1 MVRICEMRMVQKE
14 EGRGGKTNQRRR
26 LFGRRAVFMLL
37 TALLMQLLIFFTTFA
52 VKAEDEKAFGKKTEK
67 TVDLGYDMD
76 AGDRIS
82 GDGNGGNGNGGNGN
96 GENGD
101 GENGNGGNGNGEN
114 GNSGNGNGGN
124 GNGGNENSGNGNG
137 GNGDGENENGENE
150 NGDEKGNE
158 NGDNDNNAGDKEP
171 PEIQIRW
178 NGTGREHYWYRGKEA
193 QFEFVVTAKDNDED
207 GELLASIYCGTAEEE
222 IEDVSDKKEG
232 IPVTDGQVSFGSW
245 VYNREGTVECGD
257 QRRTYVVIV
266 EDQAGNAVKS
276 EAVEVRIDE
285 TGPELAVYDG
295 HPAVYYQ
302 FANAV
307 HEKMNDRDRVQACQI
322 GAYLFQETLLSRTAV
337 TLTVNVTDEAAE
349 YVSLSE
355 NAVKQR
361 VWEGNALKINSP
373 EGETSVKGTAGKK
386 FSGSGIEKAVLKVN
400 GQSFEPVEKPDGR
413 KGEGT
418 YRFQLP
424 FLPGEEVKYCPE
436 ALELTDRAGNRTV
449 YRFGAE
455 LAPEV
460 IVVDGKIPEVD
471 FSDEAYTVKNRE
483 GSLEWYSVPAQGQE
497 LRITANARDRYGIY
511 SMEWYMTDE
520 EGNITQGPL
529 TAKQPGKA
537 ASVPEQASGAFEQ
550 PVLSGTALFRA
561 PQTQLYAVRAIDWAG
576 NATGL
581 IPKRDISQNNGSQ
594 VNIDNQPAVIA
605 KKKGAF
611 DVAYCFSNIK
621 YQEKAAVLDQELT
634 EQEHLVDGR
643 LVSGT
648 DVRVTVTAEDLPEVS
663 DARASGLKEAVLVTG
678 RGEYRFSLPGGAGEV
693 CGLTLTGAEG
703 GETVYECKSIR
714 ITDNAGNVTVCPYTE
729 EGLGSLTVVVDKKSP
744 VQPEE
749 GVFCTTAG
757 ENDVRTADG
766 GGLTGW
772 YSAADGTGKTICA
785 EAEDVYGISSIKW
798 YALKEETDGRSQWEG
813 SLLISETE
821 NPDEGAGSF
830 ACSETF
836 FQDQDQ
842 LYGVEATDWAGNRAC
857 FQVNESGGR
866 GSRVRIDNE
875 APQETVFVQWETCGE
890 FDDGQE
896 EGTVTGGY
904 EKINREKDRETDSL
918 NNREKSG
925 VKEGEYGE
933 LTEHVYEMPGKGAV
947 YGRDHV
953 ALKLY
958 VRDELR
964 EGMRQAKKDL
974 ISSEVQKI
982 LVTVNHDGK
991 KEVLVK
997 SNGSQTRRVQI
1008 GGEEYLEFVFP
1019 IAWDIPEQAETEKY
1033 IENIRISDCAGNA
1046 APALARPLGDG
1057 VRYILDSRPP
1067 EWKVNYHPESYVEHE
1082 KYPDTYF
1089 YRDDG
1094 KVDVCIRE
1102 RYFFPEDGRRMQI
1115 DCQADGASEALE
1127 RSSWE
1132 GDGEEHRSVFSMPK
1146 DGTYR
1151 FTVGYE
1157 DRSGNLMEGEEVS
1170 EGRFAS
1176 KNLVLDTKEPVIEA
1190 AFLYNGVDITKEIA
1204 ERKYYGGPVTVE
1216 VKITEVNFDPDLV
1229 ELKALGYSSE
1239 NHSAAA
1245 ADWDGPWSDEGE
1257 GVHRNTVTFAAQGA
1271 WRFYCGAK
1279 DIVGWEAKAPDA
1291 VEFVIDTLPPT
1302 VEIGFDRNNPEH
1314 EIYYREART
1323 AFVRVTDRTFHP
1335 EEAKVFLTASGQK
1348 PAQGEW
1354 RHLPGDGCTGEE
1366 NGHVDGCVYEMRMTF
1381 AQDGDYTLAFQCA
1394 DRAGNKSVRAE
1405 AAPFTIDRTPPEVTV
1420 AYDNTDA
1427 AHGLYYNRRR
1437 RAVITVEEHNFR
1449 SEDVTITITAER
1461 AGKEIAAPLVSGWTG
1476 AEDRHS
1482 ASVLYDYDGE
1492 FTFHIACKDL
1502 AGNQGKDYPED
1513 HFIIDLT
1520 PPKLEIMNIRNKSAN
1535 NQEVA
1540 PGIRYSDEH
1549 LNLGGIAVRLSG
1561 AGNGEVDLEP
1571 QRIPVPGGQV
1581 IQYENFP
1588 RKKEMDDL
1596 YTLFVS
1602 VSDLAGNVSEETVL
1616 FSVNRFGSVYQF
1628 DSATQEALDRYY
1640 LDRPTGLKV
1649 TEINVDTLEFREVV
1663 CSRDGELRALRQGE
1677 DYQVIQSGS
1686 KEGWKA
1692 YTYEIGP
1699 DNFQENGI
1707 YTVTIYSEDRAS
1719 NHSSNGIKE
1728 KEIAFAVDTAPPTVV
1743 VTGVEDHAR
1752 YYDTRRI
1759 ATIDVKDNLA
1769 LFRAEVWL
1777 NDNLVRTFDQEEL
1790 SASGGAVTFLLQDQD
1805 DWQTLYVKA
1814 SDAAG
1819 NAFVSEKRTFL
1830 ITKNLLI
1837 QWYQR
1842 PWLFWGS
1849 VAALTVLL
1857 PFALWLAFYRLQA
1870 RKAPF

>member
-1 MVRICEMRMVQKE
+1 MRICEIRMVQKE

-26 LFGRRAVFMLL
+26 LSGRRAAVMLL
-37 TALLMQLLIFFTTFA
+37 TALLMQLLIFFTPFA

-67 TVDLGYDMD
+67 PVDIGHDMD
-76 AGDRIS
+76 ADDSIMGD
-82 GDGNGGNGNGGNGN
+82 DNGGNGN
-96 GENGD
+96 D
-101 GENGNGGNGNGEN
+101 G
-114 GNSGNGNGGN
+114 
-124 GNGGNENSGNGNG
+124 
-137 GNGDGENENGENE
+137 NE
-150 NGDEKGNE
+150 NGDENGSE
-158 NGDNDNNAGDKEP
+158 NGDNDNHTGDKES

-178 NGTGREHYWYRGKEA
+178 NGTGREHYWYRGGEA

-245 VYNREGTVECGD
+245 VYNREGTAEYGD

-307 HEKMNDRDRVQACQI
+307 QEKMNDRDRVQACQI

-337 TLTVNVTDEAAE
+337 TITVNVTDEAAE
-349 YVSLSE
+349 YASLSE
-355 NAVKQR
+355 NAVKKR
-361 VWEGNALKINSP
+361 VWEGNTLKINSP
-373 EGETSVKGTAGKK
+373 EGEASDKGTVEKK

-400 GQSFEPVEKPDGR
+400 GQSFEPVEKPDG
-413 KGEGT
+413 KEGEEA

-424 FLPGEEVKYCPE
+424 FLPGEETKYCPE

-449 YRFGAE
+449 YRFGTE

-483 GSLEWYSVPAQGQE
+483 GSLEWYSVSAQGQE

-520 EGNITQGPL
+520 DGNITQGPL

-537 ASVPEQASGAFEQ
+537 ASVPEQASGAYEQ

-576 NATGL
+576 NATSL
-581 IPKRDISQNNGSQ
+581 IQKRDISQNNGSQ

-605 KKKGAF
+605 KTKGAP
-611 DVAYCFSNIK
+611 DVAYCFWNIK

-663 DARASGLKEAVLVTG
+663 DARVSGLKEAVLVTD
-678 RGEYRFSLPGGAGEV
+678 RGEYKFSLPGGAGGA

-703 GETVYECKSIR
+703 KETVYECKSIR
-714 ITDNAGNVTVCPYTE
+714 LTDNAGNVTVCPYTE
-729 EGLGSLTVVVDKKSP
+729 KGLGSLTVVVDKKSP

-749 GVFCTTAG
+749 GVFCTTVG
-757 ENDVRTADG
+757 ENNVRTADG

-785 EAEDVYGISSIKW
+785 EAEDNYGISSMKW
-798 YALKEETDGRSQWEG
+798 YALKEETDGRSQWEE

-821 NPDEGAGSF
+821 NPDEGARAFS
-830 ACSETF
+830 CSETF

-842 LYGVEATDWAGNRAC
+842 LYGVEVTDWAGNRAC
-857 FQVNESGGR
+857 FQADESGDR
-866 GSRVRIDNE
+866 GSRVRIDNG
-875 APQETVFVQWETCGE
+875 APQEAVFVQWETG
-890 FDDGQE
+890 
-896 EGTVTGGY
+896 
-904 EKINREKDRETDSL
+904 
-918 NNREKSG
+918 
-925 VKEGEYGE
+925 GEYDGGAYGG
-933 LTEHVYEMPGKGAV
+933 LTEHRYEMPGKGEV

-958 VRDELR
+958 VQDELR
-964 EGMRQAKKDL
+964 EGMRQAKKDR
-974 ISSEVQKI
+974 ISSEIQKI
-982 LVTVNHDGK
+982 VVTVNHDGK
-991 KEVLVK
+991 KETLVK

-1008 GGEEYLEFVFP
+1008 GKKEYLEFVFP
-1019 IAWDIPEQAETEKY
+1019 IEWDIPERAETEKY
-1033 IENIRISDCAGNA
+1033 IENIRIFDCAGNA

-1057 VRYILDSRPP
+1057 VRYILDNRPP

-1089 YRDDG
+1089 YRDG
-1094 KVDVCIRE
+1094 GNVDVCIRE
-1102 RYFFPEDGRRMQI
+1102 RYFFPDDGRRMQI
-1115 DCQADGASEALE
+1115 DCQADGASEALD

-1132 GDGEEHRSVFSMPK
+1132 GGKEEHRSVFSMPK

-1151 FTVGYE
+1151 FSVRYE
-1157 DRSGNLMEGEEVS
+1157 DRSGNLMEGEGVS
-1170 EGRFAS
+1170 EGRFTS
-1176 KNLVLDTKEPVIEA
+1176 KNLVLDTKEPVIET
-1190 AFLYNGVDITKEIA
+1190 AFSYNGVDVTKEIA
-1204 ERKYYGGPVTVE
+1204 ESKYYGGPVTAE

-1229 ELKALGYSSE
+1229 ELKALGYSGE
-1239 NHSAAA
+1239 NHRAVA
-1245 ADWDGPWSDEGE
+1245 ADWDGPWIDEGE
-1257 GVHRNTVTFAAQGA
+1257 GVHRNTVTFASQGA
-1271 WRFYCGAK
+1271 WQFYCGAK
-1279 DIVGWEAKAPDA
+1279 DIVGWEAKAPDV
-1291 VEFVIDTLPPT
+1291 VEFVIDTLSPA
-1302 VEIGFDRNNPEH
+1302 VEIGFDKNNPEH

-1323 AFVRVTDRTFHP
+1323 AFIRVTDRTFHP

-1381 AQDGDYTLAFQCA
+1381 SQDGDYTLAFQCA

-1405 AAPFTIDRTPPEVTV
+1405 TAPFTIDRTPPEVTV
-1420 AYDNTDA
+1420 TYDNTDA
-1427 AHGLYYNRRR
+1427 AHGLYYNRQR
-1437 RAVITVEEHNFR
+1437 RAVITVEEHNFQP
-1449 SEDVTITITAER
+1449 EDVAITITAER
-1461 AGKEIAAPLVSGWTG
+1461 AGEEIAAPLVSGWTG
-1476 AEDRHS
+1476 AADRHS

-1492 FTFHIACKDL
+1492 FTFHIACNDL

-1520 PPKLEIMNIRNKSAN
+1520 PPELEIMNIRNKSAN
-1535 NQEVA
+1535 NQEAA

-1549 LNLGGIAVRLSG
+1549 LNPGGVAVRLSG

-1628 DSATQEALDRYY
+1628 DSATQEALARYY
-1640 LDRPTGLKV
+1640 LNRPTGLKV

-1677 DYQVIQSGS
+1677 DYQVIQSDS
-1686 KEGWKA
+1686 KEGWKV

-1769 LFRAEVWL
+1769 LLRAEVWL
-1777 NDNLVRTFDQEEL
+1777 NGNLVRTFDQEEL
-1790 SASGGAVTFLLQDQD
+1790 SASGGVVTFLLQDQD

-1814 SDAAG
+1814 ADAAG
-1819 NAFVSEKRTFL
+1819 NEFVLEKRTFL

-1857 PFALWLAFYRLQA
+1857 PFALWLAVCRLPA
-1870 RKAPF
+1870 RKASF